1 MRESISFEAEMRPLT
16 PAEMDRA
23 VPLKFP
29 NSTRIWG
36 IITGDVWGGEKTHD
50 AIREAVVPLRAWPV
64 GESPLV
70 P

>member
-1 MRESISFEAEMRPLT
+1 MKVLT
-16 PAEMDRA
+16 PDEMVAA

-29 NSTRIWG
+29 NSSRIWG
-36 IITGDVWGGEKTHD
+36 IITGDAWGGEKTRD
-50 AIREAVVPLRAWPV
+50 AIREAVEPLRAWPV